1 MAAIAPPFPFAS
13 PAKVDFMRRDLF
25 ARVQQASPRPVVT
38 SDNARF
44 YRPDLDLLRF
54 FAFLLVFYG
63 HALGHTRVGALG
75 VPVFFL
81 LSAYLI
87 TELLLRELDR
97 TGSIEIKSFY
107 MRRILRIWPLYFA
120 VLVAGCCVAHAAEK
134 NGFSFYA
141 MVSYIFLCGNWY
153 CVAHGYLPLGLGGL
167 WSISVEE
174 QFYLIWPNVVRL
186 IRRNGLLWFSA
197 TLWAICQII
206 VVFLCLQGKT
216 INPTIWTNSLSQFQY
231 FAIGSM
237 ISVLLNRAVPRMSMA
252 LRVVVVL
259 CGLGAFIWA
268 DRVFDTTGYGV
279 ASLRS
284 TYPGYLLVGLGA
296 SLIFF
301 GFLGTRVAAW
311 MSPLVYLGKISYGLY
326 IFHQIVILVVSKIP
340 AGSFEHPIHAG
351 IALAIT
357 IVMAALSYRYFE
369 TPFLRLKQ
377 RFEIVQS
384 R

>member
-1 MAAIAPPFPFAS
+1 MALVQHAS
-13 PAKVDFMRRDLF
+13 PLPA
-25 ARVQQASPRPVVT
+25 VT

-87 TELLLRELDR
+87 TELLLRELYR
-97 TGSIEIKSFY
+97 TGSVDIKSFY

-120 VLVAGCCVAHAAEK
+120 VLFAAACIAHAIGK
-134 NGFSFYA
+134 PGFSFYA
-141 MVSYIFLCGNWY
+141 LLSYLCLCGNWY

-167 WSISVEE
+167 WSIGVEE
-174 QFYLIWPNVVRL
+174 QFYLIWPTVVRQ
-186 IRRNGLLWFSA
+186 IRRNGLLWISA
-197 TLWAICQII
+197 TIWVICQIAI
-206 VVFLCLQGKT
+206 VFLCLQQKT

-237 ISVLLNRAVPRMSMA
+237 ISVLLNRAIPQLSIV
-252 LRVVVVL
+252 LRVL
-259 CGLGAFIWA
+259 LILGGLGVFICA
-268 DRVFDTTGYGV
+268 DEFFDTTGYGA
-279 ASLRS
+279 ASLHG

-301 GFLGTRVAAW
+301 GFLGARVPAW
-311 MSPLVYLGKISYGLY
+311 MSPVVYLGKISYGLY
-326 IFHQIVILVVSKIP
+326 VFHQIILMLVSKIP
-340 AGSFEHPIHAG
+340 AGRFERPIHAG
-351 IALAIT
+351 IALAIA
-357 IVMAALSYRYFE
+357 IVVAALSYRYFE

-377 RFEIVQS
+377 RFEVVRS
-384 R
+384 RGI